1 MSLNNKHQP
10 LIIQRAQRGDM
21 KDIAQIVKSSA
32 EWYRPF
38 VEEKDMGEHDVDQ
51 NWQERNYQQREFW
64 LGTNDLGE
72 SIGTVSLQYFGDT
85 AYLGYVYLHADHT
98 GKGYGKVLLNHAKK
112 TAKEK
117 GIKKLILIAHPEA
130 EWAVKAYLRY
140 GFEIIAKKKQDVL
153 AFKDGLLK
161 PYYEE
166 GFHLFRMPLS

>member
-1 MSLNNKHQP
+1 MSLN
-10 LIIQRAQRGDM
+10 IQRAQRSDM
-21 KDIAQIVKSSA
+21 KSIAQIVKSSA

-38 VEEKDMGEHDVDQ
+38 VDEKDMAEHDVDQ
-51 NWQERNYQQREFW
+51 SWQEKNYQKREFW
-64 LGTNDLGE
+64 LGTNSKGE

-98 GKGYGKVLLNHAKK
+98 GKGYGKILLNHAKK

-130 EWAVKAYLRY
+130 KWAVKAYIRY
-140 GFEIIAKKKQDVL
+140 GFEVIAQKKQDVL

-166 GFHLFRMPLS
+166 GFHLYRLPLV